1 MTDVLSIALSGL
13 NAQQKRLTA
22 SASNIAN
29 AASVGRV
36 ADGATSAKDATGV
49 YTPVTVTMSRASDSG
64 GVQSTF
70 ADKKDA
76 VSLSYDPTSPL
87 ANNEGMVATPQV
99 DLAEEAVTAME
110 SKTLFKA
117 NLSVLKTQDDMI
129 GDLLDTLA

>member
-22 SASNIAN
+22 SASNIAH
-29 AASVGRV
+29 ASTAGRV
-36 ADGATSAKDATGV
+36 PDGATSAKNATGV
-49 YTPVTVTMSRASDSG
+49 YTPMTVTLSSPSDGG

-70 ADKKDA
+70 SDKKDA
-76 VSLSYDPTSPL
+76 VSLSYAPTSPL

-117 NLSVLKTQDDMI
+117 NLSVLKTQDDMM